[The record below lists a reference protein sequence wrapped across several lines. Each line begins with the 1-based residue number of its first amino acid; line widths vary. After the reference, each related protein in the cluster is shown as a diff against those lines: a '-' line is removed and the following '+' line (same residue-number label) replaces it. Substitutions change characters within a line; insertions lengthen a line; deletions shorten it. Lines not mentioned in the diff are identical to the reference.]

1 MSILKLLGLSGD
13 TSSSSTNEQS
23 DDGKSIRRIAKELDE
38 LPDDQALRLA
48 AFAYVLGRVAHAD
61 SHFSESETQKMQDI
75 VQLLGHIPE
84 SQAVILVEIAKH
96 QVRIFGGTENF
107 SVSRRFRE
115 LSTPEQRI
123 ELLECVFAV
132 SAADDSITVVEE
144 GQARQISK
152 ELRLTHKEFIQA
164 RSAYVGHLE
173 ALKELRASHSG
184 AGQ

>member
-48 AFAYVLGRVAHAD
+48 AFAYVLGRVAHAN

-96 QVRIFGGTENF
+96 QVRLFGGTENF

-132 SAADDSITVVEE
+132 SAADNSITVVEE